1 MKIMFYNS
9 TDSFWQPVE
18 LTLYQNHIGMDTDN
32 ITEEER
38 RQIAGK
44 REQIVRANAH
54 RFAGLRDLISQER
67 KEAID
72 LMRRRHAYYTRLINE
87 AKVKTAQ
94 EFYDRFKEH
103 FEMYGIK
110 LELSDDK
117 SNCSIYLELG
127 DYDYEQYWIENGSND
142 GFASVSPDVAFKD
155 LFTNLEVNIFTGE
168 YL

>member
-1 MKIMFYNS
+1 MN
-9 TDSFWQPVE
+9 TNQ
-18 LTLYQNHIGMDTDN
+18 
-32 ITEEER
+32 ITEDER
-38 RQIAGK
+38 QQLAEKRKQI
-44 REQIVRANAH
+44 INDNAQH
-54 RFAGLRDLISQER
+54 FAGLRDLMAQQRRETIEM
-67 KEAID
+67 
-72 LMRRRHAYYTRLINE
+72 MRRRHAHYTKLIND
-87 AKVKTAQ
+87 AAIKTAR

-110 LELSDDK
+110 LELSDEK

>member
-1 MKIMFYNS
+1 
-9 TDSFWQPVE
+9 
-18 LTLYQNHIGMDTDN
+18 MDRDQ

-38 RQIAGK
+38 RQLAEK
-44 REQIVRANAH
+44 RKQIRRENAQ
-54 RFAGLRDLISQER
+54 RFAGLRDFIVEQR
-67 KEAID
+67 KET
-72 LMRRRHAYYTRLINE
+72 LEMMRRRHAYYTKLINDG
-87 AKVKTAQ
+87 KIKTAQ

>member
-1 MKIMFYNS
+1 
-9 TDSFWQPVE
+9 
-18 LTLYQNHIGMDTDN
+18 MDRDQ

-38 RQIAGK
+38 RQLAEK
-44 REQIVRANAH
+44 RKQIRRENAQ
-54 RFAGLRDLISQER
+54 RFAGLRDFIVEQR
-67 KEAID
+67 KETIEM
-72 LMRRRHAYYTRLINE
+72 MRRRHAYYTKLINDG
-87 AKVKTAQ
+87 KIKTAQ

>member
-1 MKIMFYNS
+1 
-9 TDSFWQPVE
+9 
-18 LTLYQNHIGMDTDN
+18 MDRDQ

-38 RQIAGK
+38 WQLAEKRTQIR
-44 REQIVRANAH
+44 RENAQ
-54 RFAGLRDLISQER
+54 RFAGLRDFIVEQR
-67 KEAID
+67 KETIEM
-72 LMRRRHAYYTRLINE
+72 MRRRHACYTKLISDG
-87 AKVKTAQ
+87 KIKTAQ

-117 SNCSIYLELG
+117 SNCSINLELG
-127 DYDYEQYWIENGSND
+127 DYDYEQYWVKDGPND
-142 GFASVSPDVAFKD
+142 VLASVSPDVAFKD

>member
-1 MKIMFYNS
+1 
-9 TDSFWQPVE
+9 
-18 LTLYQNHIGMDTDN
+18 MDTN
-32 ITEEER
+32 QLTEEER
-38 RQIAGK
+38 QQLVEKRKQIRK
-44 REQIVRANAH
+44 DNAQ
-54 RFAGLRDLISQER
+54 RFAGLRDFIVEQR
-67 KEAID
+67 KETIEM
-72 LMRRRHAYYTRLINE
+72 MRRRHAYYTKLINDG
-87 AKVKTAQ
+87 KIKTAQ

-127 DYDYEQYWIENGSND
+127 DCDYEQYWVKDGPND
-142 GFASVSPDVAFKD
+142 VLASVSPDVAFKD

>member
-1 MKIMFYNS
+1 
-9 TDSFWQPVE
+9 
-18 LTLYQNHIGMDTDN
+18 MDRDQ

-38 RQIAGK
+38 WQLAEKRTQIR
-44 REQIVRANAH
+44 RENAQ
-54 RFAGLRDLISQER
+54 RFAGLRDFIVEQR
-67 KEAID
+67 KETIEM
-72 LMRRRHAYYTRLINE
+72 MRRRHAYYTKLISDG
-87 AKVKTAQ
+87 KIKTAQ

-117 SNCSIYLELG
+117 SNCSINLELG
-127 DYDYEQYWIENGSND
+127 DYDYEQYWVKDGPND
-142 GFASVSPDVAFKD
+142 VLASVSPDVAFKD